1 MAITASAVQELRKIT
16 NAGMMACKKALTET
30 EGDLDAAVKLLRE
43 KGIVK
48 SAGRADRE
56 TSEGLVSAHVAE
68 CAKSG
73 LLAEVNCETD
83 VVAKN
88 EGFGAFVTDITK
100 TIAQSD
106 ASDAEAA
113 GAVAFADGTVQD
125 ALGAKFT
132 ELGEVIKIKQVARF
146 EAAGNGAVSSYIHMG
161 GKVGVLLELSAEN
174 ADTKDNAIFQELS
187 RDICLHIAA
196 SNPAGLTRDDI
207 DASTIEEENEIN
219 RKQLEADGKPAEII
233 EKILIGKINKYF
245 SESCLIDQAF
255 VKDPEFSIKKLL
267 AAKSKELGDT
277 VDIARYVRFNIG
289 A

>member
-1 MAITASAVQELRKIT
+1 MITASAVQELRKIT

-30 EGDLDAAVKLLRE
+30 EGDMDAAVKLLRE

-56 TSEGLVSAHVAE
+56 TSEGLIAAHVDSSAS
-68 CAKSG
+68 CG

-83 VVAKN
+83 FVAKN
-88 EGFGAFVTDITK
+88 EAFGAFVADITK
-100 TIAQSD
+100 TIAESD
-106 ASDAEAA
+106 AADAEAA
-113 GAVAFADGTVQD
+113 ANIAYGEGTVQD
-125 ALGAKFT
+125 TLGAKFS
-132 ELGEVIKIKQVARF
+132 ELGEVIKIKRVARF
-146 EAAGNGAVSSYIHMG
+146 NAEGNGAVSSYIHMG
-161 GKVGVLLELSAEN
+161 GKVGVLLELSAGN
-174 ADTKDNAIFQELS
+174 AATKDSEIFKELA

-196 SNPAGLTRDDI
+196 LNPAGLSRDDI

-219 RKQLEADGKPAEII
+219 RKQLEAEGKPAEII

-255 VKDPEFSIKKLL
+255 VKDDKLSIKDLL
-267 AAKSKELGDT
+267 AAKGKELGDT
-277 VDIARYVRFNIG
+277 VSIVRYVRFNVG